1 MVKTKLQEIQNT
13 LIVSGA
19 INESNFR
26 KLDATLSVFN
36 QVWKRQEETR
46 RKRVIEEE
54 SLYVN
59 KTKCVTEDEEEIV
72 NQEIE
77 EMFPNYVDDDFGEFI
92 QSATLEQV
100 IKKPTSNAKVQKDIL
115 NDDDLKF
122 ICETFIDIMS
132 KYSR

>member
-1 MVKTKLQEIQNT
+1 MKSKLQEIQNT

-26 KLDATLSVFN
+26 KFDATLSVFN
-36 QVWKRQEETR
+36 QIWKRQEETK
-46 RKRVIEEE
+46 RKRAIEED
-54 SLYVN
+54 SLYVT
-59 KTKCVTEDEEEIV
+59 KTKCATEDEEEIV

-77 EMFPNYVDDDFGEFI
+77 QMFPSYVDDDFGEFI

-100 IKKPTSNAKVQKDIL
+100 IKKPVPTAKAQDVL
-115 NDDDLKF
+115 SDDDLKF
-122 ICETFIDIMS
+122 ICETFVDIMS

>member
-1 MVKTKLQEIQNT
+1 MKSKLQEIQNS

-19 INESNFR
+19 INEANFR
-26 KLDATLSVFN
+26 KFDATLSVFN
-36 QVWKRQEETR
+36 QIWKRQEETK
-46 RKRVIEEE
+46 RKRAIEEE

-77 EMFPNYVDDDFGEFI
+77 QMFPSYVDDDFGEFI
-92 QSATLEQV
+92 QNATLEQV
-100 IKKPTSNAKVQKDIL
+100 IKKPTQNPKTQMDIL
-115 NDDDLKF
+115 RDEDLKF
-122 ICETFIDIMS
+122 ICETFIDIMH

>member
-1 MVKTKLQEIQNT
+1 MKSKLQEIQNS

-26 KLDATLSVFN
+26 KFNATLSVFN
-36 QVWKRQEETR
+36 QIWKKQEETK
-46 RKRVIEEE
+46 RKRAIEEE

-77 EMFPNYVDDDFGEFI
+77 QMFPNYVDDDFGEFI

-100 IKKPTSNAKVQKDIL
+100 IKKPASSAKAPTDVLNA
-115 NDDDLKF
+115 DDLKF
-122 ICETFIDIMS
+122 ICETFIDIMN

>member
-1 MVKTKLQEIQNT
+1 MKSKLQEIQNA

-26 KLDATLSVFN
+26 KFDATLSVFN
-36 QVWKRQEETR
+36 QIWKRQEETK
-46 RKRVIEEE
+46 RKRAIEEE

-77 EMFPNYVDDDFGEFI
+77 QMFPNYVDDDFGEFI

-100 IKKPTSNAKVQKDIL
+100 VKKPTTNAKAQTDIL
-115 NDDDLKF
+115 TDDDLKF
-122 ICETFIDIMS
+122 ICETFNDIMN

>member
-1 MVKTKLQEIQNT
+1 MKSKLQEIQNT

-19 INESNFR
+19 INECNFR
-26 KLDATLSVFN
+26 KFNATLSVFN
-36 QVWKRQEETR
+36 QIWKKQEETK
-46 RKRVIEEE
+46 RKRAIEEE

-77 EMFPNYVDDDFGEFI
+77 QMFPNYVDDDFGEFI

-100 IKKPTSNAKVQKDIL
+100 IKKPAPTAKTQNDVLNA
-115 NDDDLKF
+115 DDLKF
-122 ICETFIDIMS
+122 ICETFIDIMN

>member
-1 MVKTKLQEIQNT
+1 MKSKLQEIQNN

-26 KLDATLSVFN
+26 KFNATLSVFN
-36 QVWKRQEETR
+36 QIWKKQEETK
-46 RKRVIEEE
+46 RKRAIEEE

-77 EMFPNYVDDDFGEFI
+77 QMFPNYVDDDFGEFI

-100 IKKPTSNAKVQKDIL
+100 IKKSAPVAKAPTDVSNA
-115 NDDDLKF
+115 DDLKF
-122 ICETFIDIMS
+122 ICETFIDIMN